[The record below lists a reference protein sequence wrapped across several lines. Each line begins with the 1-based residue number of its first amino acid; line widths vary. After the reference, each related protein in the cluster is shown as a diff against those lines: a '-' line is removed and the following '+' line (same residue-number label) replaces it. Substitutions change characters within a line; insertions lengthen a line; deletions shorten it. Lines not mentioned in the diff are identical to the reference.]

1 MLVRYPAPMKVV
13 LQRVSQASV
22 SVDDT
27 VVGAIQHGFV
37 LLVGF
42 GKGDTAECIQPMVD
56 KIVKMRIFENEAKRF
71 DKDIIEVGGEILA
84 ISQFT
89 LFADTAKGR
98 RPEFFQALEPAAA
111 SQLFDTFVEALRKTS
126 LKKVE
131 TGVFGA
137 HMKISLI
144 NDGPVTISLER

>member
-1 MLVRYPAPMKVV
+1 M
-13 LQRVSQASV
+13 
-22 SVDDT
+22 
-27 VVGAIQHGFV
+27 V

-42 GKGDTAECIQPMVD
+42 GRGDTSECIQPMVD
-56 KIVKMRIFENEAKRF
+56 KIVKMRIFANEGKSF
-71 DKDIIEVGGEILA
+71 DKDITEVGGEALA

-111 SQLFDTFVEALRKTS
+111 SQLFDEFVAALRRS
-126 LKKVE
+126 SIKKVE

-137 HMKISLI
+137 HMKVSLI
-144 NDGPVTISLER
+144 NDGPVTINLDR